1 MKFLVYGGVVLLVI
15 PFQTVI
21 IHQFS
26 IRGIIPDAVLLTV
39 CLVGWWRGEMEAVVL
54 GLALGFLQDLVSGA
68 TVWLNLM
75 IKPLIGLVGGML
87 GHMLRALTPWAFPLF
102 IMGISLFSGVLVL
115 VLLQTQS
122 SEMDV
127 GKILLGTVLPQ
138 ALYDGVFGAI
148 IVLVIFHLFP
158 GVQRRVWNP

>member
-1 MKFLVYGGVVLLVI
+1 MKFFVYGGVVLLVI
-15 PFQTVI
+15 SFQTVI
-21 IHQFS
+21 IHEFS
-26 IRGIIPDAVLLTV
+26 IRGIVPDAVLLTV

-54 GLALGFLQDLVSGA
+54 GLAFGFLQDLVSGA

-75 IKPLIGLVGGML
+75 TKPLIGLVVGML
-87 GHMLRALTPWAFPLF
+87 GHMLRALTPWAFPLL

-127 GKILLGTVLPQ
+127 VQTLLGTVLPQ
-138 ALYDGVFGAI
+138 ALYDGVFGS
-148 IVLVIFHLFP
+148 IVALGVFRLFP
-158 GVQRRVWNP
+158 GVQRRAWNP